1 MFDTD
6 ATANVQEQAALRE
19 ELDTMRAMLDE
30 ALKRIVPAKKVVVIQ
45 TDIATMSCKQLR
57 ARIIR
62 ERGAQAAATLA
73 TKLNRDL
80 TQLGK
85 NRVVLQRAVRNGNG
99 MHVHD

>member
-1 MFDTD
+1 
-6 ATANVQEQAALRE
+6 
-19 ELDTMRAMLDE
+19 
-30 ALKRIVPAKKVVVIQ
+30 
-45 TDIATMSCKQLR
+45 MSCKQLR